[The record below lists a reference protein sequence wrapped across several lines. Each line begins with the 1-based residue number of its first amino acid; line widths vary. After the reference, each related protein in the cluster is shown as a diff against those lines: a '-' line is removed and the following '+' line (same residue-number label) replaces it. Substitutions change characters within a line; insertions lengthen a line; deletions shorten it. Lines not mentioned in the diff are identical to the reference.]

1 MDSFYND
8 GSKEVLIIMRVEVKI
23 DNSCIEPKIIV
34 LTASMTEEVSKI
46 IQKLS
51 DNNPQIIT
59 GSKNEKIEVLE
70 QDELIRIYA
79 ANSRVFAVTNSGE
92 YLLRLR
98 LYEAEERLNPNQFV
112 RISNSEIINLKK
124 VKSFDLSFA
133 GTICVELSNGT
144 TTFVS
149 RRYVSKIKKILGI

>member
-1 MDSFYND
+1 
-8 GSKEVLIIMRVEVKI
+8 MRVEVKI
-23 DNSCIEPKIIV
+23 DSSCIEPKIIV

-70 QDELIRIYA
+70 QNELIRIYA
-79 ANSRVFAVTNSGE
+79 ANSRLFAAANSRE

>member
-1 MDSFYND
+1 
-8 GSKEVLIIMRVEVKI
+8 MRVEVKI

-34 LTASMTEEVSKI
+34 LTASMTEEVSKV

-70 QDELIRIYA
+70 QNELIRIYA

-98 LYEAEERLNPNQFV
+98 LYEAEERLDPNQFV

>member
-8 GSKEVLIIMRVEVKI
+8 GGKEVLIIMQVEVKI

-70 QDELIRIYA
+70 QNELIRIYA

-98 LYEAEERLNPNQFV
+98 LYEAEERLDPNQFV

>member
-1 MDSFYND
+1 
-8 GSKEVLIIMRVEVKI
+8 MRVEVKI

-79 ANSRVFAVTNSGE
+79 ANSRAFAAANSGE

>member
-79 ANSRVFAVTNSGE
+79 ANSRVFAVASSGE

-133 GTICVELSNGT
+133 GTMCVELSNGT

>member
-8 GSKEVLIIMRVEVKI
+8 GGKEVLIIMQVEVKI

-34 LTASMTEEVSKI
+34 LAASMTEEVSKV

-70 QDELIRIYA
+70 QNELIRIYA

-98 LYEAEERLNPNQFV
+98 LYEAEERLDPNQFV

>member
-1 MDSFYND
+1 
-8 GSKEVLIIMRVEVKI
+8 MRVEVKI
-23 DNSCIEPKIIV
+23 DNSCIKPKIIV

-70 QDELIRIYA
+70 QNELIRIYA

-98 LYEAEERLNPNQFV
+98 LYEAEERLDPNQFV